1 MIEIS
6 EEITVAL
13 EQGLPVVGLE
23 SAVIS
28 HGLPKSVACDCAF
41 DMESQVRAAGA
52 VPAMIAV
59 LEGKVKV
66 GLTACEVRMLTCSDG
81 VAKVNA
87 GSIPIAAASGG
98 PGGTTVS
105 ATLFIADSVGIEVA
119 ATGGIGGVHRN
130 WRDSLDISADL
141 HQLTRSSVAL
151 ICSGPKA
158 IFDPK
163 ATAEWLETHN
173 LPIVGL
179 RTSEMPTFYSRFSG
193 IRIPVVEGPT
203 DVADIW
209 LAKRELG
216 QGGAL
221 IVTVPPPVELESDIS
236 TAIEQALNEAESA
249 ALSGPELT
257 PFLLGRVAEL
267 TKGDSLRIN
276 LALLKNNARVAG
288 EIAAAIS
295 AARVIL

>member
-1 MIEIS
+1 MIEVS
-6 EEITVAL
+6 EEVVVAL
-13 EQGLPVVGLE
+13 EQGLPVVALE

-41 DMESQVRAAGA
+41 DMEAQIRAAGA
-52 VPAMIAV
+52 VPAMVAV

-66 GLTACEVRMLTCSDG
+66 GLTACEVRLLACSDG

-98 PGGTTVS
+98 PGATTVS
-105 ATLFIADSVGIEVA
+105 ATVFIADSVGIEVA

-141 HQLTRSSVAL
+141 HQLTRSSVTL

-158 IFDPK
+158 IVDPK
-163 ATAEWLETHN
+163 ATTEWLETHN
-173 LPIVGL
+173 LPVVGL
-179 RTSEMPTFYSRFSG
+179 RTSEMPAFYSRDSG
-193 IRIPVVEGPT
+193 IRIPVAEGPN

-221 IVTVPPPVELESDIS
+221 IVTVPPPVEPESDIS
-236 TAIEQALNEAESA
+236 AAIEQALSEAA
-249 ALSGPELT
+249 DAGLSGPGLT
-257 PFLLGRVAEL
+257 PFLLGCVAEL
-267 TKGDSLRIN
+267 TNGDSVRVN

-295 AARVIL
+295 AARVIM